1 MQNHAVL
8 FKTVSAGVLV
18 FALAAC
24 GGQKKPLL
32 RLPLPA
38 LLLPHRPLRRAK
50 LYSVPL
56 PASFGDMVRDQ
67 VNRRWK
73 SKAIK

>member
-24 GGQKKPLL
+24 GGQKEAAA
-32 RLPLPA
+32 PA
-38 LLLPHRPLRRAK
+38 AE
-50 LYSVPL
+50 V
-56 PASFGDMVRDQ
+56 AAEGGE
-67 VNRRWK
+67 
-73 SKAIK
+73 A

>member
-24 GGQKKPLL
+24 GGQKEAAA
-32 RLPLPA
+32 PA
-38 LLLPHRPLRRAK
+38 AA
-50 LYSVPL
+50 SGASAAA
-56 PASFGDMVRDQ
+56 PAVEKSKIVFGTTAGDFGDMVRDQ
-67 VNRRWK
+67 V
-73 SKAIK
+73 